1 MEKEVYKIWKQEL
14 LDAGGENLLVW
25 GQKEPFEA
33 PATYFQTLA
42 SEIKDRIE
50 DEAAAGSLF
59 MMTPPKELFSA
70 PEGYFDSFP
79 ARLNAAIAK
88 ENASKTKIRSL
99 RPGWRLASV
108 AAAILIFI
116 MGTWLV
122 FSPGL
127 SSAVPQFSEA
137 EIMEFMETENIDTY
151 TLAEI
156 FDISDISIQEAS
168 KLTEDDIEDFL
179 NEGDISE
186 WDLEEILQDEI

>member
-14 LDAGGENLLVW
+14 LNAGGENLLTW
-25 GQKEPFEA
+25 DQKEPFEA
-33 PATYFQTLA
+33 PAAYFQTLA

-50 DEAAAGSLF
+50 DEAAVRSLF
-59 MMTPPKELFSA
+59 MMTPPKEPFSA

-79 ARLNAAIAK
+79 AKVNAAIAK
-88 ENASKTKIRSL
+88 ETASITKVRSL
-99 RPGWRLASV
+99 RPVWRLASV

-122 FSPGL
+122 FSPDMSTAG
-127 SSAVPQFSEA
+127 PQFSEA
-137 EIMEFMETENIDTY
+137 EIMEFMESENIDAY

-156 FDISDISIQEAS
+156 FDISDISLQEAS
-168 KLTEDDIEDFL
+168 NLTEDVIEDFL